1 MPSASN
7 IFVENVTSERSQYAL
22 QLEGLSDA
30 WAKDIS
36 ITNSEFHNVQRQNI
50 IEFIDGLELQD
61 VDIQYVPHRP
71 SDLVV
76 LFGVVTLLCGA
87 AYIVEKY
94 LHRPILVKT
103 PLGVVDLSKPI
114 TFVQNLFGTKGLM
127 GTPIQSNEVEMSSK
141 EGGEEERLV
150 P

>member
-36 ITNSEFHNVQRQNI
+36 ITNSTFRNVQRKNVI
-50 IEFIDGLELQD
+50 DFIDGLELQD
-61 VDIQYVPHRP
+61 VDIQYIPYRP
-71 SDLVV
+71 SARVV
-76 LFGVVTLLCGA
+76 FGIVIFLCGA
-87 AYIVEKY
+87 AYFVEKY
-94 LHRPILVKT
+94 VHRPVLIKT

-114 TFVQNLFGTKGLM
+114 TFVQNLFGTKGMM
-127 GTPIQSNEVEMSSK
+127 GTPTHSTEVEMPRKDSD
-141 EGGEEERLV
+141 EEERLV